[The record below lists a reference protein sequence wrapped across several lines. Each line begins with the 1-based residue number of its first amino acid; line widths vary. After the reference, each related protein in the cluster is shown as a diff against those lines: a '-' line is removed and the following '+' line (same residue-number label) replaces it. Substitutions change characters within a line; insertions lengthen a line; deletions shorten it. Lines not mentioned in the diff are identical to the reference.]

1 MVQGPQ
7 PAQPAGI
14 GSAQRLT
21 KPPVP
26 VERESP
32 SAVGDD
38 ARIAVAASGSA
49 RTEKSTTGKS
59 TSEDVVAAATETG
72 KAGAI
77 ARNQEQRAELGRAE
91 TMLQIALEA
100 YEAIGTVYGG
110 LQALAELAGNENLTD
125 EERATLNAAFQNLK
139 QDIGIIVES
148 TFFDGDNIFNGG
160 IGPDGETVIG
170 LSAVRPSGASSD
182 RRIPPS
188 PMLEKRDG
196 FKELHLLTVASA
208 GVARADTE
216 NAAEIVRSLGD
227 SIALRQDGLRRIQ
240 ASEIEPDRIPGD
252 NAAPFGVA
260 EHARNLSLSV
270 ADNILVGGAVPFQD
284 KADRM
289 RHILEL
295 ANGGRPPE
303 TAVTPKTPVL
313 ALALKTAVLL
323 TQQSGA
329 EVRGLT
335 NALLQGGEARPIAE
349 TLLKTTDMAS
359 NTTGLASNTTGSA
372 PKATDM
378 VSTVMVDPAE
388 TASKVPAAQTDYHAP
403 SDGGP
408 VIIQA
413 ENIQAEGQ
421 ENGAG
426 KEVAIPSML
435 VSDPSPGMAGPT
447 MATPSAGPA
456 APVTME
462 AGVPEA
468 VRNPGRSFE
477 RDSAVHLPATTKMPV
492 EAGVGNIAAPYHKG
506 AVTPVGGG
514 APEASSVTPLLSDV
528 PMDRLIAVALEI
540 NHPRTQAN
548 TEIRQTELPK
558 IAELDSARRAS
569 GLVHQVRD
577 ADPRLDV
584 GFAIVKTVY
593 EAPSDRIQ
601 AYGGSIPIEQGG
613 LMAELVRA
621 DNILHVADLA
631 IEQIDLHL
639 DYLRGLAEE
648 AGTGA
653 SRNRVALDEIF
664 QAVKSNIIDGLAQ
677 TTEAQGEKILAG
689 GGGPANGPDGEFVIR
704 LSVGGAAGE
713 AHDIAIPSMRVK
725 DLSPDLA
732 DAHIRTRDRAI
743 EAVEH
748 IEIAS
753 ENTAQTRDMI
763 AEERILIRRL
773 ISTEITQQ
781 ASRSPLARSALG
793 L

>member
-7 PAQPAGI
+7 TAQPAGI

-26 VERESP
+26 VERDAP
-32 SAVGDD
+32 SAVDDD
-38 ARIAVAASGSA
+38 ARSAVATSGSA
-49 RTEKSTTGKS
+49 RTEISTTEKSTTGNL
-59 TSEDVVAAATETG
+59 TSEDVVAASTETG

-77 ARNQEQRAELGRAE
+77 ARSQGQRAELGRAE
-91 TMLQIALEA
+91 SMLQIALEA
-100 YEAIGTVYGG
+100 YAAIGAAYGG
-110 LQALAELAGNENLTD
+110 LQALAGLAGNENLTD
-125 EERATLNAAFQNLK
+125 DERASLDAAFQNLK

-160 IGPDGETVIG
+160 IGPDGETVIS
-170 LSAVRPSGASSD
+170 LSAVRSSGAPSYMNM
-182 RRIPPS
+182 PPNS
-188 PMLEKRDG
+188 VLEKFDG
-196 FKELHLLTVASA
+196 FNDSHLLSVVSA
-208 GVARADTE
+208 GAARQGTE
-216 NAAEIVRSLGD
+216 YAAQTVRSLGD
-227 SIALRQDGLRRIQ
+227 SIVLQQDGLRRIK

-252 NAAPFGVA
+252 AAAPFGLA
-260 EHARNLSLSV
+260 DHARNLSLSV
-270 ADNILVGGAVPFQD
+270 ADNILAGGAVPFQD

-303 TAVTPKTPVL
+303 TAVTRKTPVQ

-323 TQQSGA
+323 TQQSDA
-329 EVRGLT
+329 ELRVLM
-335 NALLQGGEARPIAE
+335 NALLQGGEARPTAE
-349 TLLKTTDMAS
+349 TLLKTTNM
-359 NTTGLASNTTGSA
+359 ASNTTGSA
-372 PKATDM
+372 PKAADM
-378 VSTVMVDPAE
+378 TASTVMVDPAE
-388 TASKVPAAQTDYHAP
+388 TGSKDPAAQIDYRVP
-403 SDGGP
+403 SDGGA
-408 VIIQA
+408 VIIQP
-413 ENIQAEGQ
+413 ENIHAEGQ
-421 ENGAG
+421 ENAAG
-426 KEVAIPSML
+426 KEIAIPSML
-435 VSDPSPGMAGPT
+435 VSDPSPGMVGPT
-447 MATPSAGPA
+447 MAIPTGGPV
-456 APVTME
+456 APATLE

-468 VRNPGRSFE
+468 VRHPGRSIE
-477 RDSAVHLPATTKMPV
+477 RDTAVHQPATTMMPA
-492 EAGVGNIAAPYHKG
+492 EVGMGYIAAPYYKG
-506 AVTPVGGG
+506 TVTPADRG
-514 APEASSVTPLLSDV
+514 APQTSSVTPLLSDL
-528 PMDRLIAVALEI
+528 PMDQLIAAALEI
-540 NHPRTQAN
+540 NHPRTQVN

-577 ADPRLDV
+577 ADPRLEV
-584 GFAIVKTVY
+584 GFAVVKTVY

-601 AYGGSIPIEQGG
+601 AFGGSIPIEQGG

-621 DNILHVADLA
+621 DNILQVADLA

-653 SRNRVALDEIF
+653 SRNRNALDEIF
-664 QAVKSNIIDGLAQ
+664 QAVKSTIIDGLAQ

-689 GGGPANGPDGEFVIR
+689 GGGPANGPNGEFVIH

-732 DAHIRTRDRAI
+732 DAHIRTGERAV
-743 EAVEH
+743 ASVDH

-753 ENTAQTRDMI
+753 GNTAQTRDMI
-763 AEERILIRRL
+763 AEERTLIRRL

-793 L
+793 F